1 MPSQATP
8 VSLELTQPSEN
19 PGPYP
24 GPGPLIVVPPPPKP
38 KGWRRWVVYQ
48 RERFPVVGHGA
59 LIAAFSSGAVF
70 YSVQLRNGVGSRPA
84 ITSLVV
90 AFASCFLFFLQLRIA
105 DEFKDFEEDS
115 THRPYRPVPRGL
127 VSLRELALVGAA
139 AIVIQ
144 LALALWS
151 APTLLIPLAMV
162 LGYMTLM
169 SVEFGAR
176 KWLRARPITVLWTHM
191 LVIPLI
197 DLYATATDWLVAGGT
212 KQLSAGI
219 GWFLLASF
227 FNGIVVEIGRKIRP
241 PADEELGVETYSML
255 WGRRNA
261 ILAWLGAMIATA
273 GAAGLAARE
282 LGTTLPL
289 LALLTIVA
297 LVGAVAG
304 SRLIRVPRP
313 GSGETLELI
322 SGVWTLAVYLGVG
335 ILPIAVA
342 YFTR

>member
-8 VSLELTQPSEN
+8 VPLELTQPSEN

-24 GPGPLIVVPPPPKP
+24 GPGPLMVVPPPPKP

-48 RERFPVVGHGA
+48 RERFPVIGHGA

-70 YSVQLRNGVGSRPA
+70 YSVQLRHGVGSLPA
-84 ITSLVV
+84 VSSLVV
-90 AFASCFLFFLQLRIA
+90 AFVSCFLFFLQLRIA

-115 THRPYRPVPRGL
+115 AHRPYRPVPRGL
-127 VSLRELALVGAA
+127 VSLRELAVVGASA
-139 AIVIQ
+139 VIVQIG
-144 LALALWS
+144 LALWS
-151 APTLLIPLAMV
+151 APALLLPLALV
-162 LGYMTLM
+162 LGYMALM

-176 KWLRARPITVLWTHM
+176 KWLRERPITVLWTHM

-261 ILAWLGAMIATA
+261 VVAWIAAMIATA
-273 GAAGLAARE
+273 AAAALAAHE

-289 LALLTIVA
+289 LGLLGLVA
-297 LVGAVAG
+297 LVAAFAGA
-304 SRLIRVPRP
+304 RLVRVPRP
-313 GSGETLELI
+313 GSGEQLELI
-322 SGVWTLAVYLGVG
+322 SGIWTLAVYLGVG
-335 ILPIAVA
+335 ILPIVVR
-342 YFTR
+342 YFTS